1 MARLLLMARLLP
13 AFLPADLAAHD
24 PAAARVAHGRGTR
37 TRPLARP
44 PSLLR
49 RPCLPSR

>member
-13 AFLPADLAAHD
+13 AFLPDDLAAHD
-24 PAAARVAHGRGTR
+24 PAAARVAHGRGAR
-37 TRPLARP
+37 TRPLAP
-44 PSLLR
+44 PLLLR